1 MLFVLK
7 QCKIMHQQLVEG
19 FLRENRE
26 VQKYTYQLFLSHMC
40 EIFML
45 SWPGFPK
52 VSIPATSEGFQQFS
66 ENFQRCSNDL
76 WALLKLLI
84 KDDNFSVFWFH

>member
-1 MLFVLK
+1 
-7 QCKIMHQQLVEG
+7 MHQQLVEG

-26 VQKYTYQLFLSHMC
+26 VHKYTYQLFLSHMC

-66 ENFQRCSNDL
+66 KKFPKMFQRSLSTSEATNKR
-76 WALLKLLI
+76 WQ
-84 KDDNFSVFWFH
+84 F

>member
-1 MLFVLK
+1 MYMFAFLNITLYYLVHFHAVCLK

-26 VQKYTYQLFLSHMC
+26 VHKYTYQLFLSHMC

-45 SWPGFPK
+45 S
-52 VSIPATSEGFQQFS
+52 
-66 ENFQRCSNDL
+66 
-76 WALLKLLI
+76 
-84 KDDNFSVFWFH
+84 

>member
-26 VQKYTYQLFLSHMC
+26 VHKYTYQLFLSHMC

-45 SWPGFPK
+45 S
-52 VSIPATSEGFQQFS
+52 
-66 ENFQRCSNDL
+66 
-76 WALLKLLI
+76 
-84 KDDNFSVFWFH
+84 